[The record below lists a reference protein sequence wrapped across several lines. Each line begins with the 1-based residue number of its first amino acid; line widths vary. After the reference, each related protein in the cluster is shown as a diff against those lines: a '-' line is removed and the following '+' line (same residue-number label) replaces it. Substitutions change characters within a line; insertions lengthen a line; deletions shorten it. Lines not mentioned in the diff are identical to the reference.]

1 MGDFNRNYRSGG
13 GRGGRRF
20 GGGGRDF
27 GRREMYQAT
36 CAQCGKDCQ
45 VPFQP
50 RDDRPV
56 YCSDCFEKRRSED
69 SNFRGSGDRNFGR
82 PKFEER
88 DSRGRDSQQLMDQLK
103 SLNVKLDKIISL
115 LAPKVETS
123 LVVKDEVTDIVLKPK
138 TKKAKV
144 SRKKVKEEKI

>member
-1 MGDFNRNYRSGG
+1 
-13 GRGGRRF
+13 
-20 GGGGRDF
+20 
-27 GRREMYQAT
+27 
-36 CAQCGKDCQ
+36 
-45 VPFQP
+45 
-50 RDDRPV
+50 
-56 YCSDCFEKRRSED
+56 
-69 SNFRGSGDRNFGR
+69 
-82 PKFEER
+82 
-88 DSRGRDSQQLMDQLK
+88 MDQLK